1 MSTQFH
7 LPVSLSTATLTKNKK
22 WNRRLKFCETDSK
35 VSTPVSHGVY
45 DKKIISADKE
55 NAELLHS
62 FFPNAVKILKIL
74 EFSRSNPLAEN
85 ISLRKSIVN

>member
-1 MSTQFH
+1 M
-7 LPVSLSTATLTKNKK
+7 TLVN
-22 WNRRLKFCETDSK
+22 
-35 VSTPVSHGVY
+35 

-85 ISLRKSIVN
+85 ISLRN